1 MRGGDISGR
10 EGRGGSG
17 KRRKRMRMKMK
28 MDWKKGK
35 KKIEKW
41 EVLQCDVTNVS
52 PS

>member
-35 KKIEKW
+35 KIEKW

>member
-41 EVLQCDVTNVS
+41 EVL
-52 PS
+52 